1 MTSTAHKTIIWAAL
15 GLVLVALAVIA
26 LGHSGPVE
34 QARVRLLPFQAF
46 PGAVACVVR
55 RCPGAAASWRFLII
69 NGLGNIVVFMPL
81 GMILYVAL
89 KRQAPALNRPVLYV
103 ILFGAL
109 VSLIFE
115 IIQLWIPGRVTE
127 PDDVVLNAAGAL
139 LGSLTIRWGETILS
153 RTK

>member
-1 MTSTAHKTIIWAAL
+1 
-15 GLVLVALAVIA
+15 
-26 LGHSGPVE
+26 
-34 QARVRLLPFQAF
+34 
-46 PGAVACVVR
+46 
-55 RCPGAAASWRFLII
+55 
-69 NGLGNIVVFMPL
+69 
-81 GMILYVAL
+81 
-89 KRQAPALNRPVLYV
+89 V